1 MCYES
6 QQFFEVGGAPAGP
19 LAFDVYARF
28 AGALLLDEVQ
38 CDATQDC
45 KVLGAV
51 AGADAAVVFAEGHV
65 QHPVAAILNAPVG
78 ADGGIEGVGAERKTA
93 DVVSSSK
100 EVLRLSQRLIS
111 IQINDLR
118 CANECKTYR

>member
-19 LAFDVYARF
+19 LAFDVHARL

-45 KVLGAV
+45 EVLGAV
-51 AGADAAVVFAEGHV
+51 TDADAAVVFAEGHV
-65 QHPVAAILNAPVG
+65 QHPVATILNAPSG
-78 ADGGIEGVGAERKTA
+78 RGWR
-93 DVVSSSK
+93 
-100 EVLRLSQRLIS
+100 
-111 IQINDLR
+111 
-118 CANECKTYR
+118 Y